1 MQGGYQGGQGRAP
14 QGGTYDQ
21 PRGQSGPI
29 VVQSGQYD
37 KGGAAAPVSA
47 AAAPVSSQGGAQII
61 RRRIEERNAR
71 LEAELFGD
79 AHQSQGIS
87 FEKYEDIPVEVSGND
102 APLPITS
109 FLDTALPDIIKS
121 NVQLSGY
128 TNPTPVQ
135 KYAIPIGLAGRDIM
149 ACAQT
154 GSGKTAAF
162 LFPCITVLLGTEP
175 RRMAGYRAKSTPSA
189 LVLAPTRELATQ
201 IYNEAR
207 KVAVTSSWK

>member
-1 MQGGYQGGQGRAP
+1 MQPGQ
-14 QGGTYDQ
+14 
-21 PRGQSGPI
+21 
-29 VVQSGQYD
+29 
-37 KGGAAAPVSA
+37 GGAAAVPDKGGPVA
-47 AAAPVSSQGGAQII
+47 AVSSQGGAQII

-154 GSGKTAAF
+154 GIMIIYLIICLQTTFFIFISHPHFSQIMNACRRCTYYTIIFMLVKMVRF
-162 LFPCITVLLGTEP
+162 RKNRRLLVSLH
-175 RRMAGYRAKSTPSA
+175 YRAA
-189 LVLAPTRELATQ
+189 G
-201 IYNEAR
+201 N
-207 KVAVTSSWK
+207 